1 MGTEREETKE
11 KKEKSDVKYNQERH
25 LCHSS
30 RQHMTVDRLL
40 KQPNSF
46 RKSCDKFIMDSGE
59 AKMLSNH
66 SQYGR
71 DQNQHRQIQFG
82 PNNCQVG

>member
-1 MGTEREETKE
+1 M
-11 KKEKSDVKYNQERH
+11 KYNRERH

-46 RKSCDKFIMDSGE
+46 RKRCNKFIMDSGE
-59 AKMLSNH
+59 AEMLSNH